1 MNFFW
6 WLPFGKVP
14 EIDTHELH
22 ARLQDRP
29 APQIIDVRTE
39 SEWNSGHIAGTI
51 NVPVTELK
59 ARVKSLPLDKQRP
72 VIALCRSARRSI
84 LAVRILRAHG
94 FDACQLQKG
103 MLAWR
108 DAGLPVEGNME
119 NLA

>member
-14 EIDTHELH
+14 EIDVHELN

-39 SEWNSGHIAGTI
+39 SEWNSGHIAGTL

-59 ARVKSLPLDKQRP
+59 SRVKSLPLDKQRP

-108 DAGLPVEGNME
+108 DAELPVEGNME
-119 NLA
+119 SLA